1 MAQTNINILHGYF
14 TEVINQKK
22 LDLLPKYIS
31 EKFIEH
37 GSPYVGLGVMTD
49 NSSGDKITIMA
60 VYPGSPAEGKLRV
73 GDEILLAYDGDN
85 TWKTYEELRQ
95 GGVWGQGEIGT
106 CITVRV
112 RRDSAEHEIDIIRG
126 LVEGFEGQYD
136 MVERGMR
143 EYFKEYPDLKARL
156 INVIESGDLVAYHL
170 EGQGYNARYGR
181 SAVWAE
187 FGFVRIKDGKIT
199 EKWYSGEEV
208 SQFRQLGYT
217 ILAPEMVKA

>member
-1 MAQTNINILHGYF
+1 MAQTNISILHGYF
-14 TEVINQKK
+14 DEVINQKQ
-22 LDLLPKYIS
+22 LDRIPKYIS

-37 GSPYVGLGVMTD
+37 GSPYVGLGVMIDDT
-49 NSSGDKITIMA
+49 NGDKITIMA
-60 VYPGSPAEGKLRV
+60 VNPGSPAEGKLRV

-126 LVEGFEGQYD
+126 LVQGFEGHYD
-136 MVERGMR
+136 ILERGMR
-143 EYFKEYPDLKARL
+143 EYLKEYPDLNARL
-156 INVIESGDLVAYHL
+156 INVIESGDRVAYHL

-187 FGFVRIKDGKIT
+187 FGFVRIKDGKII
-199 EKWYSGEEV
+199 EKWNSEEGI
-208 SQFRQLGYT
+208 SQLKQLGYT
-217 ILAPEMVKA
+217 LLAPTFVKI